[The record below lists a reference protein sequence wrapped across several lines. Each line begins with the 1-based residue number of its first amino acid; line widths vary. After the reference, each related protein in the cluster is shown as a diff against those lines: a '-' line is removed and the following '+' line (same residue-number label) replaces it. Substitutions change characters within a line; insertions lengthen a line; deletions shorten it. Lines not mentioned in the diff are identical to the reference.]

1 MYLIFFLL
9 YITCWAQPLQVEIHS
24 RSAIMINAETG
35 AVLFSKEP
43 HQRAFPASTTKV
55 ATALVLLD
63 REAVDLAQK
72 ISVSREALRYKP
84 LNKNDP
90 PYGLESGATIMGLRA
105 GEIVSLESLLYGLM
119 LASGGDAANVIA
131 EAYGGGS
138 IPSFMEEMN
147 SYLKKMGCMNTHFVN
162 PHGLSHPDHY
172 TTAYDLM
179 LIARRAMQFPLFQKV
194 VSALSYHKPATNRQP
209 EVILYQNNPLL
220 KKSHRFYYP
229 KAIGIKTG
237 YTALAQSTCVAAAS
251 HAGRTLIVV
260 LLGSENREGRFI
272 DARALFDAAFAEKL
286 TKRTF
291 FEPGSLFHRP
301 LQGRKNSLQ
310 AHLTKQIS
318 LSYYPSEEPQC
329 RIFVR
334 WLPLPLPIQQG
345 QKVGEVQILT
355 QDNTILAQGDLLSDQ
370 EVAPTFFEHV
380 RQLLH

>member
-1 MYLIFFLL
+1 M
-9 YITCWAQPLQVEIHS
+9 
-24 RSAIMINAETG
+24 MNAETG
-35 AVLFSKEP
+35 VVLFSKEQ

-63 REAVDLAQK
+63 REEVDLAQK

-84 LNKNDP
+84 LNKNEP
-90 PYGLESGATIMGLRA
+90 PHWLESNATTIGLRI
-105 GEIVSLESLLYGLM
+105 GEIVSLETLLYGMM
-119 LASGGDAANVIA
+119 LPSGNDAANVVA
-131 EAYGGGS
+131 EICGQGS
-138 IPSFMEEMN
+138 IPSFIEQMN
-147 SYLKKMGCMNTHFVN
+147 SYLKKIGCQNTHFMN
-162 PHGLSHPDHY
+162 PHGLYHPDHY
-172 TTAYDLM
+172 TTAYDLA
-179 LIARRAMQFPLFQKV
+179 LIARRAMQFPQFRQAV
-194 VSALSYHKPATNRQP
+194 GTLSYRKPATNKQP

-237 YTALAQSTCVAAAS
+237 YTALAQSTYIAAAS
-251 HAGRTLIVV
+251 HAGRTLIIA
-260 LLGSENREGRFI
+260 LLGSEKREGRFI

-301 LQGRKNSLQ
+301 LQGRKSSLQ
-310 AHLTKQIS
+310 AHLNKQLS

-355 QDNTILAQGDLLSDQ
+355 QDDKVLVQGDLISDQ
-370 EVAPTFFEHV
+370 EVAPTLFERM
-380 RQLLH
+380 RQLFI

>member
-9 YITCWAQPLQVEIHS
+9 YITCWAQPLQVEIQS
-24 RSAIMINAETG
+24 RSAVMINAETG
-35 AVLFSKEP
+35 TVLFSKEP

-72 ISVSREALRYKP
+72 ISVSKEALRYKP

-90 PYGLESGATIMGLRA
+90 PYGLESNATTAGLRV
-105 GEIVSLESLLYGLM
+105 GEIVSLETLLYGMM
-119 LASGGDAANVIA
+119 LPSGNDAANVIA
-131 EAYGGGS
+131 ENYGNGS

-147 SYLKKMGCMNTHFVN
+147 SYLKRIGCQNTHFVN
-162 PHGLSHPDHY
+162 PHGLYHPDHY
-172 TTAYDLM
+172 TTAYDLA
-179 LIARRAMQFPLFQKV
+179 LIAKRAMQFPQFQQV
-194 VSALSYHKPATNRQP
+194 TSALSYRKPATNKQP
-209 EVILYQNNPLL
+209 EVTLYQLNPLL

-237 YTALAQSTCVAAAS
+237 YTSLAQGTYVAAAT
-251 HAGRTLIVV
+251 HEGRILIIA
-260 LLGSENREGRFI
+260 LLGCEKREARFT
-272 DARALFDAAFAEKL
+272 DARSLFDAAFAEKL

-301 LQGRKNSLQ
+301 LQGRKGSLQ
-310 AHLTKQIS
+310 AHLTKQLS

-334 WLPLPLPIQQG
+334 WVSLPLPIQQG

-355 QDNTILAQGDLLSDQ
+355 QENKILAQGDLLSDQ
-370 EVAPTFFEHV
+370 EVTPTLFERVSQMFH
-380 RQLLH
+380 